1 MKEISV
7 PESFSEKPAEK
18 PVVEPRQRRAKATYR
33 SLLSAAQQILSEAG
47 LEAFNS
53 NAIVERAG
61 LTAPTFYRYFE
72 DKHAILAVLGR
83 ELMEAQNAVLENAV
97 TDMPEEPGK
106 LLVRTRELLR
116 RTLEVTET
124 FEGGYALIVSLRAIP
139 ALRPIRLSSHAYVA
153 GFLTERFLEAFPGVG
168 RDDAYDR
175 CRLAVELGYAS
186 IEMLLE
192 TAECDRERVLDR
204 TADAV
209 RAVIGQ

>member
-1 MKEISV
+1 MKETSA
-7 PESFSEKPAEK
+7 PESLQEK

-33 SLLSAAQQILSEAG
+33 SLLAAAQQILSEAG
-47 LEAFNS
+47 LEALNS

-83 ELMEAQNAVLENAV
+83 ELMEAQNAALGESSV
-97 TDMPEEPGK
+97 DMSEEPGAQ
-106 LLVRTRELLR
+106 LVRTRELLR
-116 RTLEVTET
+116 RTLEITET

-139 ALRPIRLSSHAYVA
+139 SLRPIRLSSHAYVA
-153 GFLTERFLEAFPGVG
+153 GFLTDRVLEAFPDIA

-186 IEMLLE
+186 VEMLLE
-192 TAECDRERVLDR
+192 TAECDRERVIDR
-204 TADAV
+204 AARAV
-209 RAVIGQ
+209 RAVIAP

>member
-1 MKEISV
+1 MKETSA
-7 PESFSEKPAEK
+7 PESLQEK

-33 SLLSAAQQILSEAG
+33 SLLAAAQQILSEAG
-47 LEAFNS
+47 LEALNS

-83 ELMEAQNAVLENAV
+83 ELMEAQNAALGESPV
-97 TDMPEEPGK
+97 DMSEEPGAQ
-106 LLVRTRELLR
+106 LVRTRELLR
-116 RTLEVTET
+116 RTLEITET

-139 ALRPIRLSSHAYVA
+139 SLRPIRLSSHAYVA
-153 GFLTERFLEAFPGVG
+153 GFLTDRVLEAFPDIA

-186 IEMLLE
+186 VEMLLE
-192 TAECDRERVLDR
+192 TAECDRERVIDR
-204 TADAV
+204 AARAI
-209 RAVIGQ
+209 RAVIAP